1 MIRGAMSAAKNLRAS
16 VEEYLAY
23 DLVNEGR
30 HEFLNGEI
38 LAMAGASDAHVVIHG
53 NLQFLV
59 GRHRRGGPCRPLGP
73 DLRVFV
79 GEAGNY
85 LYPDLVVVCGQ
96 REYAPTNP
104 PSLLNP
110 KVVFEVISPSTEA
123 LDRGPKAAHYRLR
136 ASVEAYVLICSDRRS
151 VEVQTRGADGA
162 WSLHEAT
169 HGSIRIGPLEL
180 ELELEPLYEAWEG

>member
-1 MIRGAMSAAKNLRAS
+1 MSAAKSLRAS

-23 DLVNEGR
+23 DLANEGR

-53 NLQFLV
+53 NLQFLA
-59 GRHRRGGPCRPLGP
+59 GRHLRGGPCRPLGP

-85 LYPDLVVVCGQ
+85 LYPDLVVVCGP
-96 REYAPTNP
+96 REYASTNP

-110 KVVFEVISPSTEA
+110 KVVFEVLSPSTEA
-123 LDRGPKAAHYRLR
+123 LDRGAKAAHYRLR

-151 VEVQTRGADGA
+151 VEVQVRNPDGT
-162 WSLHEAT
+162 WSLTEAT
-169 HGSIRIGPLEL
+169 QGSIRVAPIEMDLEL
-180 ELELEPLYEAWEG
+180 DELYDAWVG